1 MFTRGGR
8 PIVSLGD
15 VCVVTVHRHDGG
27 PYVKYGQLNTESQS
41 VRCFKR
47 GYEDRCS
54 PPWPAVRP
62 GPSAAPPSQ
71 WLTHA
76 PERVSVCSMRC
87 DTRES
92 ARPPSPSPGPARP
105 APRRDFVP
113 SDNGCMWGQ
122 RAFYERRERERASL
136 FLPPSPHK
144 LFYFFVFTCRSSS
157 TSSSSPA
164 HHLSPPVSAASV
176 GRYDNRVAYVAQR
189 GITPSLR
196 SSVPHRC
203 FCVSFSLPGRSSFRL
218 HSAFLVPILLPRSSA
233 VSKPLPSSGVQFPPV
248 RPPSRR
254 CLPQT
259 TGRPLLKLE
268 EVDKSL
274 TCRPQP
280 ALVARA
286 KGSPSQLALIRWE
299 ASAPAPHTQSAR
311 VRWHLSRFASHTE
324 RGT

>member
-1 MFTRGGR
+1 MPVPLPR
-8 PIVSLGD
+8 
-15 VCVVTVHRHDGG
+15 
-27 PYVKYGQLNTESQS
+27 
-41 VRCFKR
+41 
-47 GYEDRCS
+47 
-54 PPWPAVRP
+54 ARP
-62 GPSAAPPSQ
+62 GLRRAVTSSPAITAACGVNALFTS
-71 WLTHA
+71 
-76 PERVSVCSMRC
+76 
-87 DTRES
+87 
-92 ARPPSPSPGPARP
+92 G
-105 APRRDFVP
+105 
-113 SDNGCMWGQ
+113 
-122 RAFYERRERERASL
+122 ERERASL

-233 VSKPLPSSGVQFPPV
+233 VSKPLPSSAVQFPPV

-286 KGSPSQLALIRWE
+286 KDL
-299 ASAPAPHTQSAR
+299 PAN
-311 VRWHLSRFASHTE
+311 LL
-324 RGT
+324 

>member
-1 MFTRGGR
+1 MKVPVPLPLPR
-8 PIVSLGD
+8 
-15 VCVVTVHRHDGG
+15 
-27 PYVKYGQLNTESQS
+27 
-41 VRCFKR
+41 
-47 GYEDRCS
+47 
-54 PPWPAVRP
+54 ARP
-62 GPSAAPPSQ
+62 GLRRAVTSSPAITAACGVNALFTS
-71 WLTHA
+71 
-76 PERVSVCSMRC
+76 
-87 DTRES
+87 
-92 ARPPSPSPGPARP
+92 G
-105 APRRDFVP
+105 
-113 SDNGCMWGQ
+113 
-122 RAFYERRERERASL
+122 ERERASL